1 MNKKIVT
8 LKAFEEVA
16 SKNGYE
22 VFTAEKVASYYK
34 EGLMKSMS
42 GQMGFTE
49 KEEFASDIIGLQK
62 AVVSDENGKETVRYY
77 RKKQVEWET
86 SQDGTIL
93 KGIEGIYLDTPENRR
108 LKRVGQPYIASEEI
122 VKSICEADENIMKA
136 VRTGRY
142 ADTSENRRLHRVGQ
156 PYKTR
161 EKKGEE
167 TESKGGNK
175 SSSEKIGEVD
185 YEEVKNMIDWMKD
198 KNGLNWT
205 YSDASKSVEF
215 LKKVPNKYR
224 SNERNVINS
233 MRKTLNNLQSEF
245 LKRENDKSSNKE
257 EKKTE
262 QKSDGKKE
270 TNTKLDLSSI
280 KEAVQKEFGGRF
292 ENGKYSGGTSI
303 SFEEKGGEITVTVM
317 DKGKSVKDK
326 LENIAKK
333 LGAEGIHDKEKS
345 GSFSTVYKFK
355 KNSEGVS
362 KKEEPKPEQKTEE
375 KKVNID
381 DMLNIHKTFNKEDLK
396 GLDDSSLNKL
406 KDELQKKYDEAWE
419 IDSKAIGRLGVSAIN
434 NNSSEYSS
442 RLFYVKNEIK
452 KRGESKKEEPK
463 PEENKET
470 KSEKKDTPKSDDTQ
484 EEKYTRVKFDDL
496 PDSGKV
502 NLKKY
507 LTTKRKSAVDNKL
520 SDISK
525 MDTSE
530 LKKMEKEAVVK
541 FNKDFGESKK
551 SQRAEDLYYIM
562 KIKGELS
569 KRK

>member
-1 MNKKIVT
+1 MNKKVT

-22 VFTAEKVASYYK
+22 VFTPEEIASYYK
-34 EGLMKSMS
+34 EGLAKSINC
-42 GQMGFTE
+42 QMASTE

-161 EKKGEE
+161 DKKVDEVE
-167 TESKGGNK
+167 NKG
-175 SSSEKIGEVD
+175 SEKGSKKTN
-185 YEEVKNMIDWMKD
+185 YSKMNLEE
-198 KNGLNWT
+198 
-205 YSDASKSVEF
+205 A
-215 LKKVPNKYR
+215 KKELVG
-224 SNERNVINS
+224 
-233 MRKTLNNLQSEF
+233 KTL
-245 LKRENDKSSNKE
+245 
-257 EKKTE
+257 
-262 QKSDGKKE
+262 
-270 TNTKLDLSSI
+270 
-280 KEAVQKEFGGRF
+280 
-292 ENGKYSGGTSI
+292 
-303 SFEEKGGEITVTVM
+303 
-317 DKGKSVKDK
+317 SVKDVEDGKVRTGKIEEIVEGNVRGHSVLMAKVSGAGVYPIKHIGAKEPFKAWK
-326 LENIAKK
+326 LDIVSGGEK
-333 LGAEGIHDKEKS
+333 EDK
-345 GSFSTVYKFK
+345 
-355 KNSEGVS
+355 
-362 KKEEPKPEQKTEE
+362 KPEQKTEE
-375 KKVNID
+375 NKANID
-381 DMLNIHKTFNKEDLK
+381 DMLNIHKTFRKEDLK

-406 KDELQKKYDEAWE
+406 KEELQKKYDEAWE
-419 IDSKAIGRLGVSAIN
+419 IDSRAIGRRGYSTIN
-434 NNSSEYSS
+434 SNSSEYRD

-452 KRGESKKEEPK
+452 KRGESKKKEPK
-463 PEENKET
+463 PEEKKET
-470 KSEKKDTPKSDDTQ
+470 KPEKKETPKSEDTQ

-530 LKKMEKEAVVK
+530 LKKMEKEAVEK

-562 KIKGELS
+562 KIKAELS